1 MVQFI
6 FRYIASVLL
15 ITLHNSCAGQPA
27 VMKELRNADSLMH
40 IEHIEQAHPLL
51 MEMEELPHLSK
62 IAQLKIQYLRV
73 YFYKASE
80 ENTLAT
86 KALLQLPEMAE
97 RENQVS
103 TKPMILIRTHAAT
116 ALSIAEK
123 YRKYHSEPLGR
134 HSEHL
139 IDTVII

>member
-6 FRYIASVLL
+6 LKYIGSVLL
-15 ITLHNSCAGQPA
+15 ITLQYTCAGQPA
-27 VMKELRNADSLMH
+27 VMKELRKADSLIH
-40 IEHIEQAHPLL
+40 IEHIEEADSLL
-51 MEMEELPHLSK
+51 KEIEELPHLSK
-62 IAQLKIQYLRV
+62 IAQLKFQYLRV
-73 YFYKASE
+73 YFYNASE

-103 TKPMILIRTHAAT
+103 TKLMILIRTHAAT
-116 ALSIAEK
+116 ALSIEEK
-123 YRKYHSEPLGR
+123 YSKYHSEHPGR

-139 IDTVII
+139 IDTIII

>member
-6 FRYIASVLL
+6 FRYIASVLFV
-15 ITLHNSCAGQPA
+15 TLHNTCAGQPA

-40 IEHIEQAHPLL
+40 IEHFEQADSLL

-62 IAQLKIQYLRV
+62 IVQLKLQYLRG
-73 YFYKASE
+73 YFYNASE

-86 KALLQLPEMAE
+86 KALLQLTKMAE

-103 TKPMILIRTHAAT
+103 TKLMILIRTHAAT
-116 ALSIAEK
+116 ALSIEEK
-123 YRKYHSEPLGR
+123 YCKYHSEHLGR

-139 IDTVII
+139 NDTIII